1 MDDVLE
7 SIHNTVMSNIQ
18 KSLRKGSGWII
29 DLVIYYNINN
39 SRYNPLVG
47 SSYIKLPKKLN
58 HTNKVWLMFK
68 MLMIMNALNGF

>member
-29 DLVIYYNINN
+29 DSVIYYNINN
-39 SRYNPLVG
+39 LKYNPLVG
-47 SSYIKLPKKLN
+47 SS
-58 HTNKVWLMFK
+58 
-68 MLMIMNALNGF
+68 

>member
-29 DLVIYYNINN
+29 DSVIYYNINN

-58 HTNKVWLMFK
+58 HTNKV
-68 MLMIMNALNGF
+68 

>member
-1 MDDVLE
+1 MDDGLE

-29 DLVIYYNINN
+29 DSVIYYNINN

>member
-29 DLVIYYNINN
+29 DSVIYYNINN
-39 SRYNPLVG
+39 LKYNPLVG

-58 HTNKVWLMFK
+58 HPNKVSLMFK
-68 MLMIMNALNGF
+68 MLMITNALNDF